1 MGLLPLHLAALWSTA
16 LPLPG
21 STDGAVHPVGSDG
34 ALPDLRLGEPEE
46 RKLMERLGLEGV
58 RIRRMACYRNYNPDT
73 LGAQKQ

>member
-1 MGLLPLHLAALWSTA
+1 M
-16 LPLPG
+16 
-21 STDGAVHPVGSDG
+21 GSDG